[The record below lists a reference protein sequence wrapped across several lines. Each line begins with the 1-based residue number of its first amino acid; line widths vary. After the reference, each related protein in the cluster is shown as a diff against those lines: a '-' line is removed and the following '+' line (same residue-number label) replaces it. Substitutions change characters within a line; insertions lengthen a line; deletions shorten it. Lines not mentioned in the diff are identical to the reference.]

1 MGGIKAASSPWVF
14 SDFKKETSDNFQ
26 MCVFEEGCGSVKET
40 QADNV
45 AEQRGGLGSRSGK
58 DRSPAGR
65 TLCGGLGA
73 TTITALFDIIR
84 ESASGHSH

>member
-1 MGGIKAASSPWVF
+1 MGSGLPSSPWVF
-14 SDFKKETSDNFQ
+14 IDFQKETSDNFQ
-26 MCVFEEGCGSVKET
+26 MCFFEEGCGSVKET

-45 AEQRGGLGSRSGK
+45 PEQRGGLGSRSGK

-65 TLCGGLGA
+65 MLCGGLGA